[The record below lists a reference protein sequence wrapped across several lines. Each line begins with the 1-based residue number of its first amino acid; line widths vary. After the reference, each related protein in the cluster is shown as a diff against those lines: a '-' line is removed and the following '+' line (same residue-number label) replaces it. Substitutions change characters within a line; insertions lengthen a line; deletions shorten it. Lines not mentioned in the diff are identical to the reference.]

1 VLGRWALGV
10 VGSWAVGVGNSQEY
24 TPAVRRIS
32 LVIVLALAAVSLS
45 AQNRPNQPT
54 FRSGAA
60 YIRVD
65 MYATRDGKPIEDIQ
79 ASEVEILEDDVPQ
92 KIEAFEHVR
101 VRTVSQEARV
111 EPNTVEQSRQM
122 ASDPRARVFVIFL
135 DTYHTQIEGS
145 ATMRQPL
152 INFVDRVLGPDDMV
166 AVMTPEMAAT
176 EITFQ
181 RKTTV
186 ISNMLQREWL
196 WGRRGRMPGA
206 DNDEREDLYDA
217 CYPDAFATAGISREL
232 KARRR
237 EKLTLDALED
247 LMVHLAGI
255 REERKAV
262 LTVTEGWLIYR
273 PDSKLARSLG
283 DSGDLRPGDALLRP
297 PRPTPADTSQLQG
310 SARVR
315 CEADRM
321 ALAALDHDVR
331 LQQLTQT
338 ANRGNVTFYP
348 VFARGLVAFDAP
360 IGPDKPP
367 SPIQDASNL
376 RNRQETLRFLAA
388 DTDGISVINTNNID
402 GALRRI
408 VDDLSSYYLMGYYT
422 TNTKLDGR
430 FRSITVRL
438 KRPGITVR
446 ARKGYRGYTSE
457 ELTRG
462 GVSGAAA
469 DSAGGT
475 TAPATTVAPPVV
487 NVSARAQFR
496 IRAAAWSRLGL
507 SGGSAWI
514 VGELDQQTKRL
525 PAWTRGAQAELTVT
539 GADNPQVAL
548 QRFEIKPGES
558 AFALQVPDTGGLPS
572 GDYTVRVRLRS
583 PVEGELGLIDT
594 ARISV
599 KDPPSLGDA
608 VMWRRGPSTGP
619 QHLRTADPRFQRN
632 ERIRLELATSS
643 AEPAAARVIDRNGQ
657 PMSIPVEVGSRADA
671 AGFTWVVVDLGL
683 APFGPAD
690 YAIEVTQGQMKQ
702 ITSFRVVP

>member
-1 VLGRWALGV
+1 
-10 VGSWAVGVGNSQEY
+10 
-24 TPAVRRIS
+24 VRRIS
-32 LVIVLALAAVSLS
+32 FVLVLALAAVSLS
-45 AQNRPNQPT
+45 AQNPQNRPT

-60 YIRVD
+60 YVRVD

-79 ASEVEILEDDVPQ
+79 ENEVEILEDGVPQ

-101 VRTVSQEARV
+101 VRTTPQETRI
-111 EPNTVEQSRQM
+111 EPNTIEQSRQM
-122 ASDPRARVFVIFL
+122 AGDPRARVFVIFL

-152 INFVDRVLGPDDMV
+152 MNFIDRVLGPDDMV

-186 ISNMLQREWL
+186 ISKMLEREWM
-196 WGRRGRMPGA
+196 WGRRGRGQGM
-206 DNDEREDLYDA
+206 DNDEREDQYEA
-217 CYPDAFATAGISREL
+217 CFPDAFQTAGLAKEM

-247 LMVHLAGI
+247 LMVHLNGI

-262 LTVTEGWLIYR
+262 LAVTEGWVIYR
-273 PDSKLARSLG
+273 PDSKLARALDKNDPG
-283 DSGDLRPGDALLRP
+283 IRPGDVLLRP
-297 PRPTPADTSQLQG
+297 PRPQPSDTGQVQG
-310 SARVR
+310 SARVQ

-321 ALAALDHDVR
+321 ALAALDHEFR

-348 VFARGLVAFDAP
+348 VYARGLAVFDAP

-367 SPIQDASNL
+367 SPIQDAANL

-388 DTDGISVINTNNID
+388 DTDGTSVINTNNID
-402 GALRRI
+402 AALRRI

-422 TNTKLDGR
+422 TNIKLDGR
-430 FRSITVRL
+430 FRSITVRV
-438 KRPGITVR
+438 KRPGATVR
-446 ARKGYRGYTSE
+446 ARKGYRGYTTE
-457 ELTRG
+457 ELSRG
-462 GVSGAAA
+462 GVSPAALE
-469 DSAGGT
+469 AGGGSAT
-475 TAPATTVAPPVV
+475 AAPATVAPPVV
-487 NVSARAQFR
+487 NFNARAQFR
-496 IRAAAWSRLGL
+496 IRAAAWSRAGL
-507 SGGSAWI
+507 SGGTVWI

-525 PAWTRGAQAELTVT
+525 PAWSRGVQAEITVT
-539 GADNPQVAL
+539 GSDNAQVAS
-548 QRFEIKPGES
+548 QRLEIKPGES
-558 AFALQVPDTGGLPS
+558 GFTVQLPDAGGMQS

-583 PVEGELGLIDT
+583 PMEGELALIDT

-599 KDPPSLGDA
+599 KSPPSLGDA

-619 QHLRTADPRFQRN
+619 QHLRTADPRFQRS
-632 ERIRLELATSS
+632 ERLRLELPTSS
-643 AEPAAARVIDRNGQ
+643 TESATARVIDRNGQ
-657 PMSIPVEVGSRADA
+657 TISVPVEVSARPDS
-671 AGFTWVVVDLGL
+671 GFSWVVVDLGL

-690 YAIEVTQGQMKQ
+690 YAIEVTQGQMRQ
-702 ITSFRVVP
+702 MTAFRVVP